1 MDCEVYHANVQK
13 DQIIRNYLKAII
25 EKIERRGTNEAQS
38 AGKVTST
45 IPMEYSVNP
54 GSTIRI
60 NKARLLN
67 NFTPKKKQSNLVLG
81 SNIVASLWK
90 DRSVPQDIAIHG
102 CRGATTEKKISF
114 VEKYPDIKLK
124 TVVVQD
130 GTNSILEKIQS
141 KRPELFEN
149 YSDRKCFSINSS

>member
-1 MDCEVYHANVQK
+1 MMAPGLNHMLPFSTVEKLAKNEIYYLYCEVYHANVQK

-90 DRSVPQDIAIHG
+90 DRSVPQDIAIH
-102 CRGATTEKKISF
+102 
-114 VEKYPDIKLK
+114 
-124 TVVVQD
+124 
-130 GTNSILEKIQS
+130 
-141 KRPELFEN
+141 
-149 YSDRKCFSINSS
+149 